1 MSPFGWGQRTCIG
14 QGLTEH
20 EELMGCG
27 GVAWAFDLNF
37 KVDPK
42 TGEKI
47 DVPTDESN
55 SMLII
60 KPDKFELSV
69 TPRSESRAKEIIQQW
84 RVAEQEDRESRESYG
99 QTVST

>member
-1 MSPFGWGQRTCIG
+1 
-14 QGLTEH
+14 
-20 EELMGCG
+20 MGCG